1 MYQVVH
7 GGPKLKWST
16 LKTNKV
22 FTVFL
27 QLPNAASPEDVVAA
41 VAALG

>member
-7 GGPKLKWST
+7 SGPKLKGST
-16 LKTNKV
+16 LKATKV
-22 FTVFL
+22 FTIFL

-41 VAALG
+41 VAPLG